1 MSEQPLNILAF
12 SGSLREGSFNT
23 AVLRELSTLVPAGV
37 VLQIADYGDLPL
49 YNADLGQ
56 VPAVLALKA
65 KVAAAD
71 AVLIATPEYN
81 YSIPGP
87 LKNMLDWLSRP
98 AFESV
103 FAHKPVAVLSVSP
116 GATGAVRAQAHLK
129 NVLLA
134 MVAQV
139 FPHAEVGI
147 GLAKQRI
154 EDGKVSQEDTRALL
168 KDFVGKFVT
177 YVREGRREAV

>member
-12 SGSLREGSFNT
+12 SGSLREGSLNT
-23 AVLRELSTLVPAGV
+23 VVLHELSTLVPAGV
-37 VLQIADYGDLPL
+37 TLQIANYSDLPL
-49 YNADLGQ
+49 YNADLGE
-56 VPAVLALKA
+56 VPAVAALKA
-65 KVAAAD
+65 KVTAAD

-87 LKNMLDWLSRP
+87 LKNLLDWLSRP

-116 GATGAVRAQAHLK
+116 GAAGGVRAQAHLK

-139 FPHAEVGI
+139 FPHPEVAI
-147 GLAKQRI
+147 GSTKQRI
-154 EDGKVSQEDTRALL
+154 VDGKLTQDDTRALL
-168 KDFVGKFVT
+168 QGFVSKFAT
-177 YVREGRREAV
+177 YVRKGQV